1 MTVRHTIASPGNINV
16 QRYGRLLAKYV
27 PKVIETKTENDAALA
42 IIETLMSKGD
52 NGRSHEEEALLEL
65 LLNLVEQF
73 ETTEYHLP
81 ESTPLDALKYL
92 MESNSLKASDL
103 TTEFGYRGRV
113 SDVLSG
119 RRNISKEQA
128 RRLGER
134 FRVSTGLFI

>member
-1 MTVRHTIASPGNINV
+1 MTLLHTIASPGNFNV
-16 QRYGRLLAKYV
+16 QPYGRLLAKYL
-27 PKVIETKTENDAALA
+27 PKVIETEGENDAALA
-42 IIETLMSKGD
+42 IIETLMGKGD
-52 NGRSHEEEALLEL
+52 TGRSHEEEALLEL

-73 ETTEYHLP
+73 EKIEYHLP
-81 ESTPLDALKYL
+81 DSTPLDALKYL
-92 MESNSLKASDL
+92 MESNDLKASDL
-103 TTEFGYRGRV
+103 ATEFGSRGRV